1 VTVAQIGNS
10 LARRP
15 QRLVSL
21 DVLRGITIAF
31 MILVNDNGS
40 LTYAYWPLKHS
51 AWNGWTPTDLVFP
64 TFLFLVGV
72 SIVFA
77 IEARLA
83 RHESRGALLRHIF
96 TRAIILFLLGIIV
109 NGFPFFPLTTLR
121 IYGVLQRIAVCYLA
135 VSVLYLFSRKVAVL
149 TATAVAALVGY
160 WILMRFVA
168 VPHFGVPTHSIPLL
182 DRDVNWVAY
191 VDRKIFPMR
200 LYNQTRDP
208 EGLLSDIPACAT
220 TLAGVLAGR
229 WLRTGRAARQ
239 ISWGLL
245 VAAVSCLLMGQVWN
259 IFFPIN
265 KQLWTSS
272 FVLLSGGWSLLA
284 LGICYFLVE
293 IKRWK
298 RGWTY
303 PWLVFGSNAIVAY
316 MISEL
321 LASTLFSIHV
331 ESNGRLLNLQD
342 AIYSK
347 IFFSILT
354 PAFGS
359 LVYSL
364 LYVLICMVPVAIL
377 YRKKIIVKI

>member
-1 VTVAQIGNS
+1 MTVAQIGNS

-135 VSVLYLFSRKVAVL
+135 VSILYLFSRKVAVL

-331 ESNGRLLNLQD
+331 ESNGGLLNLQD

-347 IFFSILT
+347 IFYSILT

>member
-1 VTVAQIGNS
+1 
-10 LARRP
+10 
-15 QRLVSL
+15 
-21 DVLRGITIAF
+21 
-31 MILVNDNGS
+31 
-40 LTYAYWPLKHS
+40 
-51 AWNGWTPTDLVFP
+51 
-64 TFLFLVGV
+64 
-72 SIVFA
+72 
-77 IEARLA
+77 
-83 RHESRGALLRHIF
+83 
-96 TRAIILFLLGIIV
+96 
-109 NGFPFFPLTTLR
+109 
-121 IYGVLQRIAVCYLA
+121 
-135 VSVLYLFSRKVAVL
+135 
-149 TATAVAALVGY
+149 
-160 WILMRFVA
+160 
-168 VPHFGVPTHSIPLL
+168 
-182 DRDVNWVAY
+182 
-191 VDRKIFPMR
+191 
-200 LYNQTRDP
+200 
-208 EGLLSDIPACAT
+208 
-220 TLAGVLAGR
+220 
-229 WLRTGRAARQ
+229 
-239 ISWGLL
+239 
-245 VAAVSCLLMGQVWN
+245 MGQVWN

>member
-1 VTVAQIGNS
+1 MTVAQIENPV
-10 LARRP
+10 AAKA

-72 SIVFA
+72 SIVFSMQ
-77 IEARLA
+77 ARLA
-83 RHESRGALLRHIF
+83 RHESRASLLRHIF
-96 TRAIILFLLGIIV
+96 TRAIILFLLGIVV

-121 IYGVLQRIAVCYLA
+121 IYGVLQRIAICYLG
-135 VSVLYLFSRKVAVL
+135 VSILYLLSRKVAVL
-149 TATAVAALVGY
+149 AASAVAALVGY
-160 WILMRFVA
+160 WILMRFVP

-182 DRDVNWVAY
+182 DRDANWVAY
-191 VDRKIFPMR
+191 IDRKIFPMR

-220 TLAGVLAGR
+220 TLLGVLTGL
-229 WLRTGRAARQ
+229 WLRARRPARQ
-239 ISWGLL
+239 IAWGLF
-245 VAAVSCLLMGQVWN
+245 VAAVCCLLMGQAWN
-259 IFFPIN
+259 VCFPIN

-272 FVLLSGGWSLLA
+272 FVLLSAGWSLLA

-293 IKRWK
+293 IEQWK
-298 RGWTY
+298 HGWTY

-316 MISEL
+316 IVSEL
-321 LASTLFSIHV
+321 LASALFSIHAGSYGHAV
-331 ESNGRLLNLQD
+331 NLQE
-342 AIYSK
+342 AIYGK
-347 IFFSILT
+347 VFYFVGT

-364 LYVLICMVPVAIL
+364 LYVLVCMVPVAIL
-377 YRKKIIVKI
+377 HRKKIIIKI